1 METHTP
7 GWYISCAIPF
17 YKQGQAGA
25 TVTRCG
31 VDVTDEY
38 AENTFHWTRDNGNIE
53 ADTVWNAA
61 HAGMK
66 SITCTATDLNGDVK
80 ISCTLTAS
88 SATYGSITV
97 DDDLDASHT
106 PAELDANDVF
116 VIEDGY
122 LKVTTSR
129 GEVYTLENGRL
140 KAAGAKLSGSI
151 TAESKLFASQPED
164 MVEFSY
170 DHNGLRTQKKVTRAD
185 GTVET
190 TDYVLHGK
198 LLTHLRKGNDEMHFF
213 YDAQKQPI
221 LMEYN
226 GETYSYLHNLQGD
239 IVGIVDSN
247 ENIVLEYKYDAWGR
261 PLAVVSMTAACE
273 RLVELNPF
281 RYRGYVWDEETELYY
296 LRSRY
301 YCPYVYRFINE
312 DIAIGVVGRLISH
325 NAYAYS
331 CNLPVILGD
340 PMGMFAE
347 MLALTG
353 MIGIAALAAVI
364 VSAVIKSTFSDNGVP
379 QTINPFKETGDFD
392 NRDYSLDFVVNRT
405 YTISEAQAAEQ
416 SEKYKAYEE
425 WINIFNNMVYDIG
438 VTLITLP
445 LKNPLIT
452 LAANCTADL
461 LVLGYSD
468 VEFGE
473 VVPGDYTVRI
483 AVYSLQTVEGTK
495 YFIGRQIDGPA
506 GSPLT
511 DDWNYF
517 PFEASEVTTKTAWDM
532 AILTTL
538 MN

>member
-1 METHTP
+1 
-7 GWYISCAIPF
+7 
-17 YKQGQAGA
+17 
-25 TVTRCG
+25 
-31 VDVTDEY
+31 
-38 AENTFHWTRDNGNIE
+38 
-53 ADTVWNAA
+53 
-61 HAGMK
+61 
-66 SITCTATDLNGDVK
+66 
-80 ISCTLTAS
+80 
-88 SATYGSITV
+88 
-97 DDDLDASHT
+97 
-106 PAELDANDVF
+106 
-116 VIEDGY
+116 
-122 LKVTTSR
+122 
-129 GEVYTLENGRL
+129 
-140 KAAGAKLSGSI
+140 
-151 TAESKLFASQPED
+151 
-164 MVEFSY
+164 
-170 DHNGLRTQKKVTRAD
+170 
-185 GTVET
+185 
-190 TDYVLHGK
+190 
-198 LLTHLRKGNDEMHFF
+198 
-213 YDAQKQPI
+213 
-221 LMEYN
+221 
-226 GETYSYLHNLQGD
+226 
-239 IVGIVDSN
+239 
-247 ENIVLEYKYDAWGR
+247 
-261 PLAVVSMTAACE
+261 
-273 RLVELNPF
+273 
-281 RYRGYVWDEETELYY
+281 
-296 LRSRY
+296 
-301 YCPYVYRFINE
+301 
-312 DIAIGVVGRLISH
+312 
-325 NAYAYS
+325 
-331 CNLPVILGD
+331 
-340 PMGMFAE
+340 MGMFAE

-425 WINIFNNMVYDIG
+425 WINIFNNLVYDIG

-445 LKNPLIT
+445 LKDILIT

-511 DDWNYF
+511 EDWNYF